1 MLFTLINTVKLFSLS
16 PNFPRYSKN
25 RSVSPSGKSK
35 NRIPHFPCCGHS
47 VAIFIFPTYFTQ
59 NAVVNQPSPEKKSA
73 KVAAG
78 SSQLKK
84 SQSSLLA
91 GAVKRKGYVIFKE
104 KKSVAYW

>member
-1 MLFTLINTVKLFSLS
+1 MLFTLINTVKLFSVS
-16 PNFPRYSKN
+16 KIFRVTAKISAFPRLERVKTE
-25 RSVSPSGKSK
+25 
-35 NRIPHFPCCGHS
+35 FPIFPVVGHS

-104 KKSVAYW
+104 KKSVAYR